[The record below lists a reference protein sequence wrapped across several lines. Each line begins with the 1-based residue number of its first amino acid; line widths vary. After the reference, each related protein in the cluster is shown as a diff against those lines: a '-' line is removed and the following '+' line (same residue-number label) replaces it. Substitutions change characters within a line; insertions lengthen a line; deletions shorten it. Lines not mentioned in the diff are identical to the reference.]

1 MRYAEDL
8 SQVAPEDMAQLIDR
22 IARESGYDR
31 LVVDVGQMGRG
42 ALPILSMCDVVYM
55 PVRGGLYLNRQDR
68 GIRGVPGGRQ
78 MMPGSGTESRN

>member
-8 SQVAPEDMAQLIDR
+8 SQVTPEDMAQLIDR

-42 ALPILSMCDVVYM
+42 ALPILVHV
-55 PVRGGLYLNRQDR
+55 
-68 GIRGVPGGRQ
+68 
-78 MMPGSGTESRN
+78 